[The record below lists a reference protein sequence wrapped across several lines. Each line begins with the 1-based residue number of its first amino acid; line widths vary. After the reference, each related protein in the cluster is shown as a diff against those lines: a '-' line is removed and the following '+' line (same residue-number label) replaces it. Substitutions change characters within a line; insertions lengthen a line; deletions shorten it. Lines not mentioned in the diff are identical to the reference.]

1 MKKKIIN
8 IKKNKKIIVI
18 SFYNEDHTLGNIL
31 RTVIEG
37 NPEIDFVGYNI
48 PHPSENIM
56 NLKISNSK
64 FETLDPFILG
74 LKNSGEISVLF
85 GNLFDYSLE
94 NYVRKK
100 F

>member
-1 MKKKIIN
+1 MRKKIIN
-8 IKKNKKIIVI
+8 IKKTQKVILI

-37 NPEIDFVGYNI
+37 NPNIDYVGYNI

-56 NLKISNSK
+56 NLKISSSK
-64 FETLDPFILG
+64 FDSLEPFILG
-74 LKNSGEISVLF
+74 LKNSGELFVLF
-85 GNLFDYSLE
+85 GNFFDYSIE
-94 NYVRKK
+94 NHARGN